1 MVPPATKRSRKFIF
15 IYVYIFHTHALR
27 VNEALQNPTVQK
39 KKEHKREEEEE
50 AHGGEAVDGMET
62 AAQREATWNRTVHS
76 FDSQVLALRKR
87 KTKKKWKRKKT

>member
-1 MVPPATKRSRKFIF
+1 MPCVSMRLFKTQL
-15 IYVYIFHTHALR
+15 Y
-27 VNEALQNPTVQK
+27 K

-87 KTKKKWKRKKT
+87 KTKKKWKRKKNVRTELSSVFFW